1 MLNHVF
7 FFGLTGE
14 DIVSALAGIAALI
27 VTLTAW
33 RALLPAESYA
43 NRLRALQDRRTKLK
57 HELMGSHRR
66 SRRVTTTGA
75 LRELMTRLNALKG
88 DTSTKAQ
95 QQLVSAGFRGKDA
108 LVVFMFLKLCLPMVC
123 GLAMVLVVYVTE
135 IWTPPASLKPLT
147 AFAAVLLGWMAPDI
161 VVRNTAERRKQAL
174 TRALPEGLDLLTI
187 CVEAGLGLDSA
198 LARVSKEVQ
207 NLSAELAYELQLT
220 AIELTFL
227 PDRQVAFSNLAAR
240 NDVPGIRGLVNT
252 FRQTEKYGT
261 PLAQS
266 LKVLA
271 AEYRNERMMK
281 AEEKG
286 ARLPAMMTVPLMVFI
301 LPTLFIVIMG
311 PAIIQVMDN
320 IKGI

>member
-1 MLNHVF
+1 MWNTVF
-7 FFGLTGE
+7 FLGLTGE
-14 DIVSALAGIAALI
+14 DLVTGLAGLAALI

-43 NRLRALQDRRTKLK
+43 GRLRSLQDRRTKLK
-57 HELMGSHRR
+57 HELMASQRR
-66 SRRVTTTGA
+66 SRRTAPTGA
-75 LRELMTRLNALKG
+75 LRSLMTKLNALKG
-88 DTSTKAQ
+88 DKSANVQ
-95 QQLVSAGFRGKDA
+95 QQLVAAGFRGKDA
-108 LVVFMFLKLCLPMVC
+108 LVIFMFLKMFLPMVL
-123 GLAMVLVVYVTE
+123 GLIMVLVVFVLQL
-135 IWTPPASLKPLT
+135 WSPPGMLKPLSPVGM
-147 AFAAVLLGWMAPDI
+147 VLLGWMAPDI
-161 VVRNTAERRKQAL
+161 FVKNTAERRKQAI
-174 TRALPEGLDLLTI
+174 TKALPEGLDLLTI
-187 CVEAGLGLDSA
+187 CVEAGLGLDAA
-198 LARVSKEVQ
+198 LTRVAKEVQ

-227 PDRQVAFSNLAAR
+227 PDRQVAFENLAQR

-266 LKVLA
+266 LKVLSG
-271 AEYRNERMMK
+271 EYRNERLMK

-311 PAIIQVMDN
+311 PAIISVIEN
-320 IKGI
+320 TKGM

>member
-1 MLNHVF
+1 MWNQVLIL
-7 FFGLTGE
+7 GLTGE
-14 DIVSALAGIAALI
+14 DVISALVGLAALI

-43 NRLRALQDRRTKLK
+43 GRLRALQDRRTRLK
-57 HELMGSHRR
+57 HELMAGQRR
-66 SRRVTTTGA
+66 SRRPPQTSK
-75 LRELMTRLNALKG
+75 LRDLMTKMNALKG
-88 DTSTKAQ
+88 DSSAKAQ
-95 QQLVSAGFRGKDA
+95 QQLVAAGFRGKDA
-108 LVVFMFLKLCLPMVC
+108 LVVFMFLKMCLPMVL
-123 GLAMVLVVYVTE
+123 GLAMVLVVYVIG
-135 IWTPPASLKPLT
+135 IWQPPDMLKPLS
-147 AFAAVLLGWMAPDI
+147 AMGAVLVGWMAPDM
-161 VVRNTAERRKQAL
+161 VVRNTAERRKQL
-174 TRALPEGLDLLTI
+174 ITRALPEGLDLLTI
-187 CVEAGLGLDSA
+187 CVEAGLGLDAA
-198 LARVSKEVQ
+198 LTRVAKEVQ
-207 NLSAELAYELQLT
+207 NLSSELAYELQLT

-227 PDRQVAFSNLAAR
+227 PDRQVAFENLAQR

-266 LKVLA
+266 LKVLS

-311 PAIIQVMDN
+311 PAIISVIEN
-320 IKGI
+320 VKGM